1 MRGGSK
7 WCNYKFCF
15 FYQKRSRVSRNSN
28 SRPNGDDEIVQAE
41 SSHDS
46 EESDRI
52 NNSVS
57 ALKHHKYLAS

>member
-28 SRPNGDDEIVQAE
+28 SRPNGDDEMAE
-41 SSHDS
+41 LSDDS
-46 EESDRI
+46 EESDRM

-57 ALKHHKYLAS
+57 ALKNIISI